1 MAASLSPSLWVP
13 IGFGAL
19 ILWRTYS
26 RIRRMVGRQHLS
38 NVRPWITVS
47 VFPIIL
53 ALLVVA
59 SIAKPTSLL
68 AMAGGVLIGIC
79 LGIYGLRVT
88 RFETTPQGLFY
99 TPSAHVGIALS
110 LLFVGRVIYRL
121 MQLYGMFGTPPDPQV
136 NYATTPWTLLII
148 GTLAG
153 YYVTYAVGLLRWRYG
168 SSQNNGHTQ
177 TNGEQ

>member
-1 MAASLSPSLWVP
+1 MDAFLPAREQGVMAVPFNPSMLVP
-13 IGFGAL
+13 VGVGAL

-99 TPSAHVGIALS
+99 TP
-110 LLFVGRVIYRL
+110 
-121 MQLYGMFGTPPDPQV
+121 
-136 NYATTPWTLLII
+136 
-148 GTLAG
+148 
-153 YYVTYAVGLLRWRYG
+153 
-168 SSQNNGHTQ
+168 
-177 TNGEQ
+177 